1 MVVDL
6 TKEAVTA
13 NELDEWLR
21 STNVDEPLH
30 GSTSSSPTMSSLQYT
45 RQQLDD
51 DPSVVLATAALGV
64 QEHQQQQQP
73 ATEHTIQKKR
83 KGRHDLYNNRRRSS
97 LDFPSDNDC
106 FGIDEHTALAAA
118 HNNGLVDNNIND
130 EEEDVEILRRSSSSQ
145 MHNHNEYN
153 ERDTCANDINDDDQQ
168 SYCQEDEHQI
178 DNSIIDELAREEYE
192 KVSRQQDPTDEH
204 HVIDNSV
211 IDELVREEYEKT
223 ARLVRA
229 SENDVTDDDIMSVV
243 GSIIGESGGSSS
255 HNNPMHTT
263 TGIHKQSQHAHRM
276 NLHLTGQQQQYLRR
290 SSTSSLHHNI
300 IGEKKKDD
308 STLPPLYRRAN
319 TLPSSFATE
328 GESPFVT
335 ENRQSLSPLSRVETV
350 LLDVLRNE
358 SCDDSDSQLAEP
370 YDFKPKGN
378 SSCSRPILY
387 SRKDSYNS
395 HQESCHGQESQCT
408 QEYPASPFST
418 RIQQQHA
425 RPSIISLPRSA
436 SSDLITAMEQ
446 SQQSQDFITQT
457 IGDAS
462 PIDMM
467 TNFQYSR
474 KGCLNMISRETKHSR
489 GLLLSVLKNC
499 NPPNFSPGQQVEY
512 GIQENDYGYSRRA
525 STGNVHSS
533 QSRYPGQRPN
543 TSYVGNNLYRRS
555 STSSAYNFKRNSWK
569 EQEMMKSMLKRIP
582 PLPGGNKG
590 EFLRSP
596 DTNNPIKSH
605 THFQY
610 PPPSFQNLLGGG
622 KGETTGQM
630 FDESA
635 VKAELERI
643 ARQTREL
650 ERQHEG

>member
-6 TKEAVTA
+6 TKEAVTT

-30 GSTSSSPTMSSLQYT
+30 GSTSLSPTMSSLQYT

-51 DPSVVLATAALGV
+51 DPSALLATATFGV
-64 QEHQQQQQP
+64 QEQHQQQQS
-73 ATEHTIQKKR
+73 ATDAEQHTQKKR

-118 HNNGLVDNNIND
+118 HSNGLVDSNND
-130 EEEDVEILRRSSSSQ
+130 DGEEDVEILRRSSSSQ

-168 SYCQEDEHQI
+168 SYCQEGEHQI

-192 KVSRQQDPTDEH
+192 KVSRQQDTTDE

-243 GSIIGESGGSSS
+243 GSIINDGGGSSS
-255 HNNPMHTT
+255 HNNLMHTT
-263 TGIHKQSQHAHRM
+263 TGIHKQSHHAHRM

-290 SSTSSLHHNI
+290 SSTSSLHHNM
-300 IGEKKKDD
+300 IGEMKKDD

-335 ENRQSLSPLSRVETV
+335 QKRQSLSPLSRVETV

-358 SCDDSDSQLAEP
+358 SCDDSDSQLTEP
-370 YDFKPKGN
+370 YDFKPKGD
-378 SSCSRPILY
+378 SSCSRPIVY

-395 HQESCHGQESQCT
+395 HQESCHGSQCT

-418 RIQQQHA
+418 RIQQQQA

-436 SSDLITAMEQ
+436 SSDLISAMEQ
-446 SQQSQDFITQT
+446 SQRSQDFITQT
-457 IGDAS
+457 IGDTS

-474 KGCLNMISRETKHSR
+474 KGCLNMISKETKHSR
-489 GLLLSVLKNC
+489 GLLLSVLKYSNS
-499 NPPNFSPGQQVEY
+499 PVSSPGQQVEC
-512 GIQENDYGYSRRA
+512 GIQEDDYGYSRRA
-525 STGNVHSS
+525 STGNVYTS

-543 TSYVGNNLYRRS
+543 MSYVGNNLFRRS

-582 PLPGGNKG
+582 PLPGNNKG
-590 EFLRSP
+590 VLLGSP
-596 DTNNPIKSH
+596 DTNNPMKPH

-622 KGETTGQM
+622 EGGETTGQL

-650 ERQHEG
+650 ERQHER